1 MAMVVNISM
10 GGASLTGGFAFGRSP
25 AVLSSTVTG
34 SARDGCTSMIGPA
47 ALPLP
52 KAAQNEERWRAH
64 LDGIRLRNSESL
76 ARLYDETSAIL
87 YGLALRVLND
97 PADAEEVILDV
108 YQQVW
113 KSTDTFDASRGSV
126 WGWLTVLTRSRAIDK
141 LRRRGARRTRE
152 LPLESGWEAASSSP
166 LPDSES
172 MFAQERKLVRQALGT
187 LAPEQRE
194 AIELAFF
201 RGLTHV
207 EVADALGT
215 PLGTIK
221 TRIRIGMRKLR
232 ETVEPV
238 AYREGKIYWPTE
250 HTWKRSKSKQRYLP
264 WDR

>member
-1 MAMVVNISM
+1 MAIRSPISMRMNQQMAIVVNISRSGAALM
-10 GGASLTGGFAFGRSP
+10 GGPAFARNP

-34 SARDGCTSMIGPA
+34 PVRDGCTSMIGPA

-52 KAAQNEERWRAH
+52 KVGQNEERWRAH
-64 LDGIRLRNSESL
+64 LDGIRAGNSESL
-76 ARLYDETSAIL
+76 ARLFRQASDAAFETSGIL
-87 YGLALRVLND
+87 YGLALRVLSD

-113 KSTDTFDASRGSV
+113 KSTHTFDASRGSV

-141 LRRRGARRTRE
+141 LRRRGTRRTRE
-152 LPLESGWEAASSSP
+152 LPLESGWEAPSASP
-166 LPDSES
+166 LPDSDC

-232 ETVEPV
+232 EALAPV
-238 AYREGKIYWPTE
+238 AYREDNG
-250 HTWKRSKSKQRYLP
+250 
-264 WDR
+264 

>member
-1 MAMVVNISM
+1 VNISR
-10 GGASLTGGFAFGRSP
+10 GAAAFARSP
-25 AVLSSTVTG
+25 AMLSSTVTS
-34 SARDGCTSMIGPA
+34 SACGRMLGPA

-52 KAAQNEERWRAH
+52 KVAQNEERWRAH
-64 LDGIRLRNSESL
+64 LDGIRLGNSESL
-76 ARLYDETSAIL
+76 ARLYDETCGIL

-113 KSTDTFDASRGSV
+113 KSTHTFDASRGSV

-152 LPLESGWEAASSSP
+152 LPLESGWEAPCVSP
-166 LPDSES
+166 MPDSES
-172 MFAQERKLVRQALGT
+172 IFAQERKLVRQALGT

-207 EVADALGT
+207 EVADALNT

-232 ETVEPV
+232 EELAPAAYKA
-238 AYREGKIYWPTE
+238 AYREDE
-250 HTWKRSKSKQRYLP
+250 S
-264 WDR
+264 